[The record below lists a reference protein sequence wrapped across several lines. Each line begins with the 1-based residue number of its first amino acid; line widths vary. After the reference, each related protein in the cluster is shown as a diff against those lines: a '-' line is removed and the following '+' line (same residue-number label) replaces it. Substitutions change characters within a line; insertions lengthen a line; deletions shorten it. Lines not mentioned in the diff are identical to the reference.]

1 MKRIDVELVKRGLFE
16 TRSKAQFAIKSGVI
30 YCNGNKIVKNNY
42 CVEHTD
48 ILEVRSIV
56 LPYVSKGGLKL
67 EIEQKSMINKTNS
80 RLPLANYQ
88 TKLNVLYVII
98 IYVLLCTN

>member
-1 MKRIDVELVKRGLFE
+1 
-16 TRSKAQFAIKSGVI
+16 
-30 YCNGNKIVKNNY
+30 
-42 CVEHTD
+42 
-48 ILEVRSIV
+48 
-56 LPYVSKGGLKL
+56 
-67 EIEQKSMINKTNS
+67 MINKTNS